1 MMPKIIRTIPK
12 GIKNLAGPVFLMSLS
27 CSFLLDDNYCFLF
40 FILSR
45 KASVK
50 LAQE

>member
-1 MMPKIIRTIPK
+1 MKEHQPDTFALMLMENT
-12 GIKNLAGPVFLMSLS
+12 MSLS

>member
-1 MMPKIIRTIPK
+1 MYSSNKICRDNAAKTTRSHV
-12 GIKNLAGPVFLMSLS
+12 L
-27 CSFLLDDNYCFLF
+27 FLLDDNYCFLF